1 MLPPSSFLLLL
12 NKSQTAKPSCSS
24 CSAQATQEVVGA
36 QSSRKEGEG
45 GGRKV
50 FALPPV
56 STGDVTVPA
65 VARGGCFFGSPKAG
79 RWQGGKHARRKPR
92 RRKRGPARA
101 EARAPGAAEP
111 VAQTSRHLGRWSRSN
126 TLPPREKG
134 RLQHGDSGC
143 NTATGAT
150 ELPLRSRPRES
161 HRQGERE
168 CRLCALQP
176 PAGYEHF
183 PGCSTSRPLP
193 PPPSFLRSLCTPRKR
208 RRRDEEHFEQR
219 SQALRPPSAGF
230 GASPAPPALECPLLG
245 FLGRVKPGGGDFPRL
260 VALIRRW
267 GSSFSPGGKPP
278 ASASRP
284 PQKHKAPQSARLLA
298 FPDFYFFFL
307 TEERSAV
314 SKKLQ
319 LYKKGIE
326 EGANK
331 GRGAG
336 W

>member
-1 MLPPSSFLLLL
+1 M
-12 NKSQTAKPSCSS
+12 
-24 CSAQATQEVVGA
+24 
-36 QSSRKEGEG
+36 
-45 GGRKV
+45 
-50 FALPPV
+50 PPV

-92 RRKRGPARA
+92 RRKRGPACA

-161 HRQGERE
+161 HRQGKRE

-193 PPPSFLRSLCTPRKR
+193 PPSFLPSFLCSLCTPRKR
-208 RRRDEEHFEQR
+208 RRRDEEHFERR

-230 GASPAPPALECPLLG
+230 GASPAPPALEWPLLR
-245 FLGRVKPGGGDFPRL
+245 FLSRVKPDGSDFPRL
-260 VALIRRW
+260 VALISHW
-267 GSSFSPGGKPP
+267 GSSFSPGGSHQPRP
-278 ASASRP
+278 A
-284 PQKHKAPQSARLLA
+284 APRKNTKRRRALGFWHFLI
-298 FPDFYFFFL
+298 FFF
-307 TEERSAV
+307 
-314 SKKLQ
+314 
-319 LYKKGIE
+319 IFF
-326 EGANK
+326 
-331 GRGAG
+331 
-336 W
+336 